1 MLRISN
7 TVSIQ
12 ERDIELSAVRSGG
25 SGGQNVN
32 KVSTAIH
39 LRFDIAASSLPD
51 YYKRKL
57 LAISDKRLTK
67 DGVIVLKAQE
77 HRTQEANREE
87 AVKRLVELIKKAIAI
102 QKPRKATKPSKAA
115 KRRRLD
121 SKAKRSQLKS
131 TRKTVSLDD

>member
-87 AVKRLVELIKKAIAI
+87 AVNRLVELIQKAIAI
-102 QKPRKATKPSKAA
+102 QKPRKATKPSQAS

-131 TRKTVSLDD
+131 NRKNVSLDD

>member
-1 MLRISN
+1 MRRISN

-87 AVKRLVELIKKAIAI
+87 AVNRLVELIRKAITI
-102 QKPRKATKPSKAA
+102 QKPRKATKPSKAS
-115 KRRRLD
+115 KRRRMD
-121 SKAKRSQLKS
+121 AKTKRSRLKS
-131 TRKTVSLDD
+131 SRSKVDLDL

>member
-87 AVKRLVELIKKAIAI
+87 AVNRLVELIQKAIAI
-102 QKPRKATKPSKAA
+102 QKPRKATKPSKAS

-131 TRKTVSLDD
+131 NRKNVSLDD

>member
-87 AVKRLVELIKKAIAI
+87 AIKRLVELIQKAIAI
-102 QKPRKATKPSKAA
+102 QKPRKATKPSKAS

-121 SKAKRSQLKS
+121 SKSKRSQLKNN
-131 TRKTVSLDD
+131 RKNVSLDD

>member
-1 MLRISN
+1 MLRISK

-51 YYKRKL
+51 YYKGKL
-57 LAISDKRLTK
+57 LAMSDKRLTK

-87 AVKRLVELIKKAIAI
+87 AIKRLVELIQGAIAI

-115 KRRRLD
+115 KRRRLEA
-121 SKAKRSQLKS
+121 KTKRSQLKNS
-131 TRKTVSLDD
+131 RGKVDLEP

>member
-12 ERDIELSAVRSGG
+12 EREVELSAVRSGG
-25 SGGQNVN
+25 AGGQNVN
-32 KVSTAIH
+32 KVATAIH
-39 LRFDIAASSLPD
+39 LRFDIAASSLPE

-87 AVKRLVELIKKAIAI
+87 ALKRLVELVRKAIAI
-102 QKPRKATKPSKAA
+102 QKPRKPTKPSKAA

-121 SKAKRSQLKS
+121 SKSKRSQLKAS
-131 TRKTVSLDD
+131 RSKVELEP

>member
-87 AVKRLVELIKKAIAI
+87 ALKRLAELVRGAIAI

-121 SKAKRSQLKS
+121 AKTKRSQLKS
-131 TRKTVSLDD
+131 LRGKVDLEP